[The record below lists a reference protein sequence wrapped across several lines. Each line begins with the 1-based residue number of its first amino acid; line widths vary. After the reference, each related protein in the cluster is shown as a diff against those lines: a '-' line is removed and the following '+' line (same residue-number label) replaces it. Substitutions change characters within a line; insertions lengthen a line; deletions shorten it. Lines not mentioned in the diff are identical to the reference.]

1 MTQKNI
7 TKETEIILNTLEAI
21 EGICY
26 AARQQ
31 IMQLYGPVNYK
42 EQKPTNPNP
51 TAIEQ
56 MFTPEVAKL
65 LAFEKHEP
73 YWIIK
78 PKAFLGAENFAKISN
93 IVRSMGGEYCAANR
107 ETNTPGHYK
116 VHTSKVK

>member
-65 LAFEKHEP
+65 LAFEKQEP

-78 PKAFLGAENFAKISN
+78 PKAFLGPENFAKISN
-93 IVRSMGGEYCAANR
+93 IV
-107 ETNTPGHYK
+107 
-116 VHTSKVK
+116 